1 MRLFGSIFYSEVLGC
16 IYKSI
21 VIQEAYVRGIAGKVV
36 IRECMIRVADAARPL
51 LRDDIV
57 RADPSQTAGDVNLPR
72 CPHPATKLKSEN
84 DHK

>member
-1 MRLFGSIFYSEVLGC
+1 MYLQVYSNPGGIC
-16 IYKSI
+16 PGY
-21 VIQEAYVRGIAGKVV
+21 RGEG
-36 IRECMIRVADAARPL
+36 RHQDCMIRVAGAAWPP

-72 CPHPATKLKSEN
+72 CPHPATKLKLEN